1 MGYILK
7 NTSGLVNTK
16 ITDTGRKKLSEGNFK
31 ISYFQVGDSEVSYD
45 TLSGTNYN
53 QMDTNI
59 LEPEFN
65 AQNSVGGRESNKH
78 NVKYPYI
85 VDVDSTNTYGIPFMA
100 SEPQSVF
107 NTAVMRGFFTGDTS
121 SENISWSALTNNN
134 YVINSNY
141 IIDMSVSNCTD
152 TIDLIL
158 NECNV
163 NPVREP
169 HVGDLVTIF
178 WDGGAK
184 YDCSCEYFG
193 PTPTPTPSP
202 TNECWSSGFT
212 VSEAIG
218 SGNTSYIFINTLS
231 TKNGKPI
238 FISTFFP
245 VIIYYN
251 GVRWILADENL
262 EYLGPIGDNPI
273 GTYTLEDNVEY
284 ISFCENKS
292 FCLTLNSDVININ
305 VNLSFYDD
313 SEPIIYTVEPYF
325 QISFSADSN
334 SWVVITEEGVIA
346 YLPDVLSGDTPI
358 GSWTITEL
366 GTGIDLLETNLGICQ
381 DFPFSCTCVSI
392 TATSEN
398 TVISY
403 LDCDFDLKTET
414 FINNGDVGEFC
425 MINPIVLIL
434 VNEPFYFTL
443 SGSSQSSY
451 NCTGSTCTPVTL
463 NNYQVDPCASPT
475 PTPTPS
481 ATFCPTPTPSRACPP
496 IPDPNCTV
504 SFSSCYQMM
513 TYRIVKVCQNTIT
526 LDRPT
531 PNFACSTGGCYARA
545 LVYPPSMTTLY
556 DSITPRPHWNDDVID
571 FESVCGI
578 DAFNVNVWNMNI
590 PWSESPAGLFDNL
603 YKDYT
608 TFASKT
614 YLGTK
619 EYLGYASTG
628 GQTFY
633 NPNTSTTATT
643 DTFYYNSL
651 GDKIFVSPNE
661 QKTIAVLHYTNQT
674 IDFFYGEKFAL
685 EPYNESNPGETGQA
699 RNFKLHI
706 PWLMWHKNT
715 NCCNGV
721 TFWVDPPGFED
732 LETSLFQVHYIY
744 SSKNPD
750 MNTPGIRY
758 YHLWDTFANPDG
770 YPNRVGKVFPD
781 HKIIVIDDE
790 EIVAAMSYKSNR
802 NWTLPSPRVGLV
814 TPNTCGNDNNSL
826 DGILSGNSQYLHI
839 TYRLSNTDCLDSNSL
854 HSNYYTVI
862 QGPNLNCNTI
872 QPQNVSVRFGSEFPC
887 LNTCYPVTTTTTT
900 SSTPCWLSGFQMS
913 LQCISGS
920 CSGDVGFEVV
930 YHIDVYPTNN
940 YINGYPIYFNPII
953 ISNVYFDGNNW
964 IITGIGEEN
973 FILSSSSPLG
983 STILSGDSLIQIT
996 TECRE
1001 SKQICYNFCDNETCD
1016 LGVGIEVN
1024 LSGDTFYIIGG
1035 DILITYSSDTSNW
1048 VLLSNDIV
1056 IATLSG
1062 LTSTETPI
1070 GNWNVVQT
1078 GITTFVTT
1086 QSTVDCYYDLC
1097 NCLSLTVTGL
1107 NPSDSD
1113 VTLKYMDCFGI
1124 LNSTPVQSGETIS
1137 QCIMG
1142 DAYDYVTTATTINFS
1157 NEVCE
1162 LICPPLTTFYN
1173 SYSLTTTT
1181 TTCPPVCLNPTGFFA
1196 NKLEIICQLV
1206 DGNGRPNPSEWKII
1220 DFTDQLLPYL
1230 VSGQIT
1236 QEAITSTTFVI
1247 TPQDYDNAP
1256 SYDLNDYIP
1265 LVSANYTG
1273 TSLNFGDEYYFYGA
1287 LETDIMA
1294 TIYEMRYKINLGQSE
1309 FQLSSNP
1316 SWKNGNPSYIT
1327 EIGLYDDQKNLMI
1340 ISKLQSPVLRQGIQQ
1355 FLVKFDF

>member
-1 MGYILK
+1 
-7 NTSGLVNTK
+7 
-16 ITDTGRKKLSEGNFK
+16 
-31 ISYFQVGDSEVSYD
+31 
-45 TLSGTNYN
+45 
-53 QMDTNI
+53 
-59 LEPEFN
+59 
-65 AQNSVGGRESNKH
+65 
-78 NVKYPYI
+78 
-85 VDVDSTNTYGIPFMA
+85 
-100 SEPQSVF
+100 
-107 NTAVMRGFFTGDTS
+107 
-121 SENISWSALTNNN
+121 
-134 YVINSNY
+134 
-141 IIDMSVSNCTD
+141 
-152 TIDLIL
+152 
-158 NECNV
+158 
-163 NPVREP
+163 
-169 HVGDLVTIF
+169 
-178 WDGGAK
+178 
-184 YDCSCEYFG
+184 
-193 PTPTPTPSP
+193 
-202 TNECWSSGFT
+202 
-212 VSEAIG
+212 
-218 SGNTSYIFINTLS
+218 
-231 TKNGKPI
+231 
-238 FISTFFP
+238 
-245 VIIYYN
+245 
-251 GVRWILADENL
+251 
-262 EYLGPIGDNPI
+262 
-273 GTYTLEDNVEY
+273 
-284 ISFCENKS
+284 
-292 FCLTLNSDVININ
+292 
-305 VNLSFYDD
+305 
-313 SEPIIYTVEPYF
+313 
-325 QISFSADSN
+325 
-334 SWVVITEEGVIA
+334 
-346 YLPDVLSGDTPI
+346 
-358 GSWTITEL
+358 
-366 GTGIDLLETNLGICQ
+366 
-381 DFPFSCTCVSI
+381 
-392 TATSEN
+392 
-398 TVISY
+398 
-403 LDCDFDLKTET
+403 
-414 FINNGDVGEFC
+414 
-425 MINPIVLIL
+425 
-434 VNEPFYFTL
+434 
-443 SGSSQSSY
+443 
-451 NCTGSTCTPVTL
+451 VTL

-619 EYLGYASTG
+619 EYLGYASTS

-721 TFWVDPPGFED
+721 TFWVDPPGFDD